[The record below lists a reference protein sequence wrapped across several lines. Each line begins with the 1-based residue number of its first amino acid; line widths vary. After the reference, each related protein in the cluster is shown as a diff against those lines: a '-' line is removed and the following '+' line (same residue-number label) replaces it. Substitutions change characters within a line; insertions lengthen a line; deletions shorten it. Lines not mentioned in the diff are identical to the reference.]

1 MEMQKQGKK
10 KAPVFILA
18 GILILCVAAFLV
30 ILPPGSGELPRPKN
44 ENGFSERAQVR
55 TENGDLQIMLLS
67 ENTDNP
73 VLLVCGGG
81 PGIPQYLL
89 EDRYPSAL
97 SEVFTVCYWDYR
109 GTGASYLQDISS
121 DSMTT
126 EQYMQ
131 DTLAVTDYLK
141 DRFSNERVFIMGHS
155 FGTYLALKTVQA
167 HPERYCCYI
176 AMSQIVDQKQS
187 EYLAFDYMRDQY
199 IKNGNST
206 MVTQFQKYDIRN
218 SAEDYDGYFF
228 SGLRDKA
235 MHDLGVGTARDMHSV
250 ISGIFFPSLRCCAY
264 TQAERIGIW
273 KGKAQARSFPVTKE
287 AITFHAYEDVPRLET
302 PICFIVG
309 KYDYT
314 CCASLQREYY
324 EYIDA
329 PEKKLYLFEN
339 SAHSPLYEESEKG
352 KQVLTQIRDMF
363 MQDRGQAGGKNAVM
377 RI

>member
-1 MEMQKQGKK
+1 MKMKKQRKK
-10 KAPVFILA
+10 KMPVFILG
-18 GILILCVAAFLV
+18 GILILCFVTILI
-30 ILPPGSGELPRPKN
+30 ILPPSRGKLPKPTN
-44 ENGFSERAQVR
+44 ENGLSERTRVR
-55 TENGDLQIMLLS
+55 IENGDLQIMLLS

-89 EDRYPSAL
+89 ENSYPSAL

-109 GTGASYLQDISS
+109 GTGASYQQGISA
-121 DSMTT
+121 DSITT
-126 EQYMQ
+126 EQYIQ

-141 DRFSNERVFIMGHS
+141 DRFSNERIFIMGHS

-187 EYLAFDYMRDQY
+187 EYLAFDYMCEQY
-199 IKNGNST
+199 KKDGNSR

-218 SAEDYDGYFF
+218 SIEDYDEYFF

-235 MHDLGVGTARDMHSV
+235 MHDLGVGTARNMKSV
-250 ISGIFFPSLRCCAY
+250 ISGIFFPSLRCSAY
-264 TQAERIGIW
+264 TQAERIWIW
-273 KGKAQARSFPVTKE
+273 KGKAQARSFPVTQE
-287 AITFHAYEDVPRLET
+287 AITFNAYEDVPRIEI
-302 PICFIVG
+302 PICFVVG

-314 CCASLQREYY
+314 CCASLQQDYY

-329 PEKKLYLFEN
+329 PEKELYLFEN
-339 SAHSPLYEESEKG
+339 SAHSPLYEENANG
-352 KQVLTQIRDMF
+352 KQVLTQIKDMF
-363 MQDRGQAGGKNAVM
+363 SLNRGQVG
-377 RI
+377 